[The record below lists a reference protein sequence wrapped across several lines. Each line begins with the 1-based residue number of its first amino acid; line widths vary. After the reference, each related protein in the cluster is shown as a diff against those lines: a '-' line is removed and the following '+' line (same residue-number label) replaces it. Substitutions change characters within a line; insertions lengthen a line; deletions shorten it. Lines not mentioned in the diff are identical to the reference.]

1 MENFQTLHPPTGF
14 LCYSVSA
21 CPAAAHR
28 PRGGTCLR
36 CKGSRGEV
44 GPFPWM
50 SGTDHLH
57 SMRTKCIYKSSR
69 IGNHNLLIENWIQYQ
84 FHHHGLQIAGNIA
97 ELSVERLCAIVGK
110 VMELWGCWETTRMT
124 IEYHIGRVAKIW
136 VGSILENHSKH
147 SFHDHR
153 SWMRMMHCT
162 DKQNEVQWT
171 KWSLHNSNH
180 ERMQTYSHNQST
192 IQYQKC
198 IDFKNTSEQVWKPFS
213 LDTFFLLHESGWS
226 LP

>member
-1 MENFQTLHPPTGF
+1 MGGKLSNLAPPHWVLVLFG
-14 LCYSVSA
+14 LRMPGSRPP
-21 CPAAAHR
+21 PARWH
-28 PRGGTCLR
+28 LR
-36 CKGSRGEV
+36 CKGNRGEV

-57 SMRTKCIYKSSR
+57 SMRTTCIYKSSR

-84 FHHHGLQIAGNIA
+84 FHHHWLQIAGNIA
-97 ELSVERLCAIVGK
+97 ALSVERLCAIVGK
-110 VMELWGCWETTRMT
+110 VMELWGGWETTRMT

-162 DKQNEVQWT
+162 DKQ
-171 KWSLHNSNH
+171 KWSS
-180 ERMQTYSHNQST
+180 MNQMKFT
-192 IQYQKC
+192 
-198 IDFKNTSEQVWKPFS
+198 
-213 LDTFFLLHESGWS
+213 
-226 LP
+226 